1 MGATANVFPFK
12 FNILTLYYNGLKREH
27 VHKICTRF
35 HDLYRGYAQLLHT
48 ICTRKEE
55 CTRMAAIVKLPSG
68 SWRAQ
73 VRRKGKYVTATF
85 LRRKDADEW
94 SLATER
100 NIDRGVLPNS
110 PDPKSVR
117 TLASIIDLISAT
129 TRKSASQSGDPSQMY
144 LKLSAFHSV
153 THVFTI

>member
-1 MGATANVFPFK
+1 
-12 FNILTLYYNGLKREH
+12 
-27 VHKICTRF
+27 
-35 HDLYRGYAQLLHT
+35 
-48 ICTRKEE
+48 
-55 CTRMAAIVKLPSG
+55 MAAIVKLPSG

-94 SLATER
+94 ALATER

-117 TLASIIDLISAT
+117 TLASVIDLHI
-129 TRKSASQSGDPSQMY
+129 RDHKEVGKPIRRFGHRHPSQMY
-144 LKLSAFHSV
+144 LKLSAFRSV
-153 THVFTI
+153 TREYMI